1 MGVTERVLL
10 FESKIHCTNHVLILV
25 RQNSSLWTRFH
36 TRWALTDLLTENRY
50 KLQCTCTF
58 EGLPEEKIDV
68 SDQLLDCLSIL
79 PFNSLVNQRT

>member
-1 MGVTERVLL
+1 MRVTELVLL
-10 FESKIHCTNHVLILV
+10 FESKIRCTNHVILV

-36 TRWALTDLLTENRY
+36 TRWALTDRY

-79 PFNSLVNQRT
+79 PFIHL

>member
-1 MGVTERVLL
+1 MRVTELVLL
-10 FESKIHCTNHVLILV
+10 FESKIRCTNRVVILV

-50 KLQCTCTF
+50 KLPCTCTF
-58 EGLPEEKIDV
+58 KGLPEEKIDV

-79 PFNSLVNQRT
+79 PFIHL